1 MEINKDFYRPAEVEL
16 LYGDSTPART
26 ELGWNPKYSFNDL
39 VNRMTENDIR
49 LTKEL
54 R

>member
-49 LTKEL
+49 LIK
-54 R
+54 